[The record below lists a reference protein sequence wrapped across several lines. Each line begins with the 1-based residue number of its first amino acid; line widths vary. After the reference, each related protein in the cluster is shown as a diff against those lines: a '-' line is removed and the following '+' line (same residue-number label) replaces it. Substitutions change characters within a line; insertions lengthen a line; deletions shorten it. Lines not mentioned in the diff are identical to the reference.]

1 MASKLALSTQ
11 VFGWSLILAIVSS
24 CATSQKT
31 DVADDEKMAPGP
43 AFYVLREGEKIDNP
57 SPLPHQT
64 KILVDWTYSDGAKR
78 SKVQFKGWD
87 VNRDGRF
94 DMVEVLDHA
103 GKAVG
108 WAYDFNGDSVV
119 DAVEHAT
126 KANDLPGNI
135 VAPQVSH

>member
-1 MASKLALSTQ
+1 MESKLALSTQ
-11 VFGWSLILAIVSS
+11 VFGWYLILALVSS

-31 DVADDEKMAPGP
+31 DVTGDEKIAPGP
-43 AFYVLREGEKIDNP
+43 AFYVLREGETIDHP
-57 SPLPHQT
+57 LPLPHQT

-94 DMVEVLDHA
+94 DMVEVLDDA
-103 GKAVG
+103 GKPVG

-119 DAVEHAT
+119 DAVEHAS
-126 KANDLPGNI
+126 KPSDLPGQI
-135 VAPQVSH
+135 VVPQFSH